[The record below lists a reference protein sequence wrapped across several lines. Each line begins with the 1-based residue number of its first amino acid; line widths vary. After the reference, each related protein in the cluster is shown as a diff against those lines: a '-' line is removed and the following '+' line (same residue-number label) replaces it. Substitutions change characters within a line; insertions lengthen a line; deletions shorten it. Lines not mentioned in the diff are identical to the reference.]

1 MPKHEETA
9 FGRQLLI
16 RGVQASMRPRAEA
29 RGNPEDEDGVQPDAQ
44 GFNEAS
50 CRSTRKLGRDLAHDA
65 RLLAASMRP
74 RAEARGNS
82 PVGTAPMSESSV
94 LQ

>member
-1 MPKHEETA
+1 MPKHEET
-9 FGRQLLI
+9 
-16 RGVQASMRPRAEA
+16 RAIQSQNVA
-29 RGNPEDEDGVQPDAQ
+29 MAT

-50 CRSTRKLGRDLAHDA
+50 CRSTRKPSRGTSA
-65 RLLAASMRP
+65 RRRRCRFNEASCRSTRKRERRRGEAVVDRGASMRP

-82 PVGTAPMSESSV
+82 GKWDEMTVAEMR

>member
-9 FGRQLLI
+9 H
-16 RGVQASMRPRAEA
+16 GVRRAHHRATASMRPRAEA
-29 RGNPEDEDGVQPDAQ
+29 RGNILALANTPQSET

-50 CRSTRKLGRDLAHDA
+50 CRSTRKLEAEALHRVA
-65 RLLAASMRP
+65 RRVASMRP
-74 RAEARGNS
+74 RAEARGNEEY
-82 PVGTAPMSESSV
+82 VEGKVAEAR